1 MPEVLVRF
9 IQEIFPDKWPQLE
22 EIDSKYNEIEKK
34 LGFPPKK
41 RYRSLMGGHHY
52 DTLIIDRMWESLAK
66 LEELTV
72 KSMGDP
78 EYQKLQEEAQSI
90 IKSQKV
96 ELYLPLP

>member
-41 RYRSLMGGHHY
+41 RYRSLMGGYHY
-52 DTLIIDRMWESLAK
+52 DTLIIDRM
-66 LEELTV
+66 
-72 KSMGDP
+72 
-78 EYQKLQEEAQSI
+78 
-90 IKSQKV
+90 
-96 ELYLPLP
+96 